1 VVELDDGHGD
11 GGDQKMIQC
20 FTFEKNKE
28 KNKNG
33 LKAKV
38 YVIEP
43 FFCTQDTIEDV
54 SDLGSIAILLG
65 GKFLVKMVI
74 KCH

>member
-28 KNKNG
+28 KNR

-43 FFCTQDTIEDV
+43 FLFCPQDTIEDV
-54 SDLGSIAILLG
+54 SDLGSIAILLR